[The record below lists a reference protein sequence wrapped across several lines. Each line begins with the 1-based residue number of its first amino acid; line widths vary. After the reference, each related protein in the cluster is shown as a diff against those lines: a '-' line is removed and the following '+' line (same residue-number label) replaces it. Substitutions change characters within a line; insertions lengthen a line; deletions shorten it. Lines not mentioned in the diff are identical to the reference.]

1 MISSAGMHDDDPG
14 PTISVIA
21 WMLSI
26 VGTAVFSVLLH
37 VVCPGFANLR
47 NSSTKMVSIMAMLKP
62 NDAKVGT
69 PGHLDTI
76 RQLVRLRGS
85 TEVLVHWEG
94 SFLTISITE
103 VNLKHR
109 QL

>member
-1 MISSAGMHDDDPG
+1 
-14 PTISVIA
+14 
-21 WMLSI
+21 
-26 VGTAVFSVLLH
+26 
-37 VVCPGFANLR
+37 
-47 NSSTKMVSIMAMLKP
+47 MAMLKP